1 LTQYYDQQHGEGGA
15 GVGGR
20 GEESDLPESQVGN
33 AEAEASSSS
42 SATSA
47 SASKKRPRDMVVLDV
62 RNRKEFKLGHFK
74 GATDPDIKNQARWV
88 PDFADEAAEKWASE
102 GTKVL
107 MYCTGGI
114 RCEKASAFLR
124 SKGVADVFQLS
135 GGIHRYLEK
144 YGAGGHFQVRGQCIH
159 EYTAVGRV

>member
-1 LTQYYDQQHGEGGA
+1 
-15 GVGGR
+15 
-20 GEESDLPESQVGN
+20 
-33 AEAEASSSS
+33 
-42 SATSA
+42 
-47 SASKKRPRDMVVLDV
+47 MLDV

-144 YGAGGHFQVRGQCIH
+144 YGAEGHFQVRGRCRN
-159 EYTAVGRV
+159 YGVDSWAGG

>member
-1 LTQYYDQQHGEGGA
+1 
-15 GVGGR
+15 
-20 GEESDLPESQVGN
+20 
-33 AEAEASSSS
+33 
-42 SATSA
+42 
-47 SASKKRPRDMVVLDV
+47 M

-144 YGAGGHFQVRGQCIH
+144 YGAEGHFQVRGRCRN
-159 EYTAVGRV
+159 YGVDSWVGGRVGQWVGVGVCVCVCVYVRRRGSLPGEKVVAVCD